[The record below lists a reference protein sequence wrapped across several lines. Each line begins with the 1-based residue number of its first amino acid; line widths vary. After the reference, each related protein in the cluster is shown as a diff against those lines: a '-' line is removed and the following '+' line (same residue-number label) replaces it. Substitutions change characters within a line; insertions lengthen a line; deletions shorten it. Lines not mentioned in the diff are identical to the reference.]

1 MTTNIPLSPVR
12 SIKIRHQLTLA
23 LFAVIAMMYSAVAST
38 RSSQPV
44 DQSDVGG
51 EMELSVHWHGN
62 TPHYHVVAAGEQ
74 VGTARQ
80 PNETVAY
87 QAPAVEYTSGNHRA
101 LVINLVRADGLVAPR
116 DEVNA
121 QYLKGAAGM
130 HAMSRGMLTIS
141 VDLFGR
147 DVAVPYGADICDRYS
162 DFTQPVLDEVR
173 REISTV
179 GYRFISFVLPVHT
192 TEAFTTGGCRFGGLG
207 QVNGALTWN
216 VAYIDWPESRPASRV
231 VMHEWGHNLGLW
243 HSNYLQCAVGA
254 QPVALAARADRA
266 AGACQRH
273 EYGGEWSVMGQAPGP
288 SITAGE
294 RRHLGWLRDGEQT
307 SVSEGTVTL
316 GFDGPVSL
324 VWLQNAEGDL
334 FQVEFVK
341 PDPTRRWVRN
351 YLSDTY
357 IPHESGH
364 GTGVLVKFVE
374 RADYSATD
382 YVLDTAPQTGVLS
395 DAPLKALQSWTDAT
409 SSVTVTVLSITD
421 NSATVHL
428 KGIAVAPSAVQ
439 VVNVTPRA
447 TIGSVDVAW
456 EAAPSAL
463 RVARYEVLIYEGVE
477 QREVQIVTADG
488 LRNALQI
495 PNATRG
501 GDYWVAVRAINE
513 LGVAGPASAVAP
525 VRWDDSKKPGTGTS
539 GSKPCTG
546 KRPSKRCK

>member
-1 MTTNIPLSPVR
+1 MTTNIPLSPIR

-23 LFAVIAMMYSAVAST
+23 LFAVTAMMYSAVAST

-62 TPHYHVVAAGEQ
+62 TPHYHVVAASEQ
-74 VGTARQ
+74 DGTARQ
-80 PNETVAY
+80 MNENVAY
-87 QAPAVEYTSGNHRA
+87 RAPSVEYTSGNHRA

-116 DEVNA
+116 DVVNA
-121 QYLKGAAGM
+121 RYLEGAAGM
-130 HAMSRGMLTIS
+130 HAMSRGMLTIG

-147 DVAVPYGADICDRYS
+147 DVAVPYGADICDQTTA
-162 DFTQPVLDEVR
+162 FTQPVLDEVR
-173 REISTV
+173 QEMSTV

-192 TEAFTTGGCRFGGLG
+192 SDRCGFGGLG
-207 QVNGALTWN
+207 QVNGTLTWN
-216 VAYIDWPESRPASRV
+216 AAFLDWGPQSQPGAYV

-243 HSNYLQCAVGA
+243 HSNYLQCSVGG
-254 QPVALAARADRA
+254 QPVVLAARADRA
-266 AGACQRH
+266 AGACKRH
-273 EYGGEWSVMGQAPGP
+273 EYGGEWSVMGSAFGP

-307 SVSEGTVTL
+307 SVSEGIVTL

-428 KGIAVAPSAVQ
+428 KGIAVAPAAVQ

-513 LGVAGPASAVAP
+513 LGVAGPASVVAP
-525 VRWDDSKKPGTGTS
+525 VRWDRGG
-539 GSKPCTG
+539 KPCTG

>member
-62 TPHYHVVAAGEQ
+62 TPHYHVVAASEQ
-74 VGTARQ
+74 DGTARQ
-80 PNETVAY
+80 MNENVAY
-87 QAPAVEYTSGNHRA
+87 RAPSVEYTSGNHRA

-116 DEVNA
+116 DVVNA
-121 QYLKGAAGM
+121 RYLEGAAGM
-130 HAMSRGMLTIS
+130 HAMSRGMLTIG

-147 DVAVPYGADICDRYS
+147 DVAVPYGADICDQTTA
-162 DFTQPVLDEVR
+162 FTQPVLDEVR
-173 REISTV
+173 REMSTV

-192 TEAFTTGGCRFGGLG
+192 SDRCRFGGLG
-207 QVNGALTWN
+207 QVNGTLTWN
-216 VAYIDWPESRPASRV
+216 AAFLDWGPQSQPGAYV

-243 HSNYLQCAVGA
+243 HSNYLQCSVGG
-254 QPVALAARADRA
+254 QPVVLAARADRA
-266 AGACQRH
+266 AGACKRH
-273 EYGGEWSVMGQAPGP
+273 EYGGEWSVMGSAFGP

-341 PDPTRRWVRN
+341 PTEGNSCKRDYNGYWTYLCGSPT
-351 YLSDTY
+351 
-357 IPHESGH
+357 H
-364 GTGVLVKFVE
+364 TGVLVKFVE
-374 RADYSATD
+374 RPASSDTD

-395 DAPLKALQSWTDAT
+395 DAPLQALQSWTDAT

>member
-1 MTTNIPLSPVR
+1 MTTHIAPSPVR
-12 SIKIRHQLTLA
+12 SLTIRRHLVLA
-23 LFAVIAMMYSAVAST
+23 LLALLAVTYSAVAST
-38 RSSQPV
+38 SASSTV
-44 DQSDVGG
+44 DHSTPDG
-51 EMELSVHWHGN
+51 EMELAVHWHGN
-62 TPHYHVVAAGEQ
+62 TPHYHVVAAGGQ
-74 VGTARQ
+74 NASARQ
-80 PNETVAY
+80 PNQSSTLRAPNVAF
-87 QAPAVEYTSGNHRA
+87 TTGTHRA

-116 DEVNA
+116 DVVNA
-121 QYLKGAAGM
+121 RYLEGAAGM

-147 DVAVPYGADICDRYS
+147 DVAVPYGADICDQTTAL
-162 DFTQPVLDEVR
+162 TQPVLDEVR
-173 REISTV
+173 REISTT
-179 GYRFISFVLPVHT
+179 GYRFISFVLPVHSNQ
-192 TEAFTTGGCRFGGLG
+192 CRFGGLG
-207 QVNGALTWN
+207 QVNGSLTWN
-216 VAYIDWPESRPASRV
+216 AALLDWSPQSQPAAYV

-243 HSNYLQCAVGA
+243 HSNYLQCSVGG

-266 AGACQRH
+266 AGACKRN
-273 EYGGEWSVMGQAPGP
+273 EYGGEWSVMGSAYGTA
-288 SITAGE
+288 ITAGE

-307 SVSEGTVTL
+307 SISDATVTL

-341 PDPTRRWVRN
+341 PNGKRFSRDFLSGTYLWNTPT
-351 YLSDTY
+351 
-357 IPHESGH
+357 HA
-364 GTGVLVKFVE
+364 GVLVKFVE
-374 RADYSATD
+374 QAASSDTD
-382 YVLDTAPQTGVLS
+382 YVLDTAPQTGVLT
-395 DAPLKALQSWTDAT
+395 DAPLQALQSWTDAT

-428 KGIAVAPSAVQ
+428 KGMAVAPSAVQ
-439 VVNVTPRA
+439 VVNVTPR
-447 TIGSVDVAW
+447 TSIGSVDVAW
-456 EAAPSAL
+456 EAARSAL
-463 RVARYEVLIYEGVE
+463 RVVRYEVLIYEGVE
-477 QREVQIVTADG
+477 QREVQIVTSEG

>member
-1 MTTNIPLSPVR
+1 M
-12 SIKIRHQLTLA
+12 
-23 LFAVIAMMYSAVAST
+23 
-38 RSSQPV
+38 
-44 DQSDVGG
+44 
-51 EMELSVHWHGN
+51 
-62 TPHYHVVAAGEQ
+62 
-74 VGTARQ
+74 
-80 PNETVAY
+80 
-87 QAPAVEYTSGNHRA
+87 
-101 LVINLVRADGLVAPR
+101 
-116 DEVNA
+116 
-121 QYLKGAAGM
+121 
-130 HAMSRGMLTIS
+130 
-141 VDLFGR
+141 
-147 DVAVPYGADICDRYS
+147 
-162 DFTQPVLDEVR
+162 
-173 REISTV
+173 
-179 GYRFISFVLPVHT
+179 
-192 TEAFTTGGCRFGGLG
+192 
-207 QVNGALTWN
+207 
-216 VAYIDWPESRPASRV
+216 
-231 VMHEWGHNLGLW
+231 
-243 HSNYLQCAVGA
+243 
-254 QPVALAARADRA
+254 
-266 AGACQRH
+266 
-273 EYGGEWSVMGQAPGP
+273 
-288 SITAGE
+288 
-294 RRHLGWLRDGEQT
+294 
-307 SVSEGTVTL
+307 TL

-341 PDPTRRWVRN
+341 PTEGNSCKRDYNGYWTYLCGSPT
-351 YLSDTY
+351 
-357 IPHESGH
+357 H
-364 GTGVLVKFVE
+364 TGVLVKFVE
-374 RADYSATD
+374 RQASSDTD

-409 SSVTVTVLSITD
+409 GSVTVTVLSITD

-428 KGIAVAPSAVQ
+428 KGLAVAPSAVQ

-447 TIGSVDVAW
+447 TLGSVVVTW

>member
-1 MTTNIPLSPVR
+1 MTTHIAPNQVR
-12 SIKIRHQLTLA
+12 LLKIRRHLTLA
-23 LFAVIAMMYSAVAST
+23 LLAAIAVTYSAVAATST
-38 RSSQPV
+38 SSTV
-44 DQSDVGG
+44 DQVIADG
-51 EMELSVHWHGN
+51 EMELAVHWHGN
-62 TPHYHVVAAGEQ
+62 TPHYHVVAAGELNALAQ
-74 VGTARQ
+74 Q
-80 PNETVAY
+80 PNQVAAFR
-87 QAPAVEYTSGNHRA
+87 APNVAFTTGTHRA

-116 DEVNA
+116 DVVNA
-121 QYLKGAAGM
+121 RYLEGAAGM

-216 VAYIDWPESRPASRV
+216 VAYIDWPESRPSTKV

-266 AGACQRH
+266 AGACKRH
-273 EYGGEWSVMGQAPGP
+273 EYGGEWSVMGSARSS

-307 SVSEGTVTL
+307 SVSEGIVTL

-341 PDPTRRWVRN
+341 PTEGNSCKRDYNGYWTYLCDSPT
-351 YLSDTY
+351 
-357 IPHESGH
+357 H
-364 GTGVLVKFVE
+364 TGVLVKFVE
-374 RADYSATD
+374 RAESSDTD
-382 YVLDTAPQTGVLS
+382 YVLDTAPQTGVLA
-395 DAPLKALQSWTDAT
+395 DAPLKAMQSWTDAT
-409 SSVTVTVLSITD
+409 GSVMVTVLSITD
-421 NSATVHL
+421 NSATVQL
-428 KGIAVAPSAVQ
+428 KGIAVAPSAVN
-439 VVNVTPRA
+439 VTKVTPRA
-447 TIGSVDVAW
+447 AIGSVDLAW
-456 EAAPSAL
+456 EAAPSTL
-463 RVARYEVLIYEGVE
+463 RVVRYEVLIYEGAE
-477 QREVQIVTADG
+477 QREVQIVNAEG

-495 PNATRG
+495 PNATRRS
-501 GDYWVAVRAINE
+501 DYWVAVRAINE

-525 VRWDDSKKPGTGTS
+525 VRWDNSKKPGTGN
-539 GSKPCTG
+539 GGVKPCTG
-546 KRPSKRCK
+546 KSPSKRCK

>member
-1 MTTNIPLSPVR
+1 MTTNIPLSPIR

-62 TPHYHVVAAGEQ
+62 TPHYHVVAASEQ
-74 VGTARQ
+74 DGTARQ
-80 PNETVAY
+80 MNENVAY
-87 QAPAVEYTSGNHRA
+87 RAPSVEYTSGNHRA

-116 DEVNA
+116 DVVNA
-121 QYLKGAAGM
+121 RYLEGAAGM
-130 HAMSRGMLTIS
+130 HAMSRGMLTIG

-147 DVAVPYGADICDRYS
+147 DVAVPYGADICDQTTA
-162 DFTQPVLDEVR
+162 FTQPVLDEVR
-173 REISTV
+173 QEMSTV

-192 TEAFTTGGCRFGGLG
+192 SDRCGFGGLG
-207 QVNGALTWN
+207 QVNGTLTWN
-216 VAYIDWPESRPASRV
+216 AAFLDWGPQSQPGAYV

-243 HSNYLQCAVGA
+243 HSNYLQCSVGG
-254 QPVALAARADRA
+254 QPVVLAARADRA
-266 AGACQRH
+266 AGACKRH
-273 EYGGEWSVMGQAPGP
+273 EYGGEWSVMGSAFGP

-307 SVSEGTVTL
+307 SVSEGIVTL

-428 KGIAVAPSAVQ
+428 KGIAVAPAAVQ

-513 LGVAGPASAVAP
+513 LGVAGPASVVAP
-525 VRWDDSKKPGTGTS
+525 VRWDRGG
-539 GSKPCTG
+539 KPCTG